1 MGLNIS
7 NRKVIK
13 TTNSVQCV
21 TKRPSKRVKGK
32 TIKNE
37 ILYIR
42 NNQIKEIN

>member
-1 MGLNIS
+1 MDLNIS

-13 TTNSVQCV
+13 TINYVQCV
-21 TKRPSKRVKGK
+21 TKRLSKRVRGK

-42 NNQIKEIN
+42 NNHIK